1 MDLSSEA
8 CILNVLED
16 DQHTLI
22 KEVTFLSIETCFTS
36 GRL

>member
-8 CILNVLED
+8 CILNVLEND
-16 DQHTLI
+16 HLTLI
-22 KEVTFLSIETCFTS
+22 KDVTFLSIEMCFTS